1 MTGARV
7 RRRILD
13 DVRMAL
19 DAEGALAGV
28 AGLVSIC
35 IGNTPA
41 VDVDVD
47 VYGAIRRVAPSKSDC
62 ALMRRSGRMISRK
75 RSARHVIL
83 AMNDV

>member
-1 MTGARV
+1 
-7 RRRILD
+7 
-13 DVRMAL
+13 MAL

-41 VDVDVD
+41 VDVDVDVDVD

>member
-41 VDVDVD
+41 VDVDV
-47 VYGAIRRVAPSKSDC
+47 YGAIRRVAPSKSDC

>member
-1 MTGARV
+1 
-7 RRRILD
+7 
-13 DVRMAL
+13 MAL

-47 VYGAIRRVAPSKSDC
+47 VYVYGAIRRVVPSKSDC

>member
-1 MTGARV
+1 LTGARV

-13 DVRMAL
+13 DVRTAL

-28 AGLVSIC
+28 GGLVSIC

-41 VDVDVD
+41 VD

-62 ALMRRSGRMISRK
+62 ALMRRSGRIISRK

-83 AMNDV
+83 AMNDD